1 MEWFGT
7 GFVLTIGSLRLRMR
21 IALEDVPCACHGKA
35 AAVAREERE
44 HGRPFR
50 RTYRVHPR

>member
-7 GFVLTIGSLRLRMR
+7 GFVLTIGGLRLRLR

-35 AAVAREERE
+35 TAVAREERDYE
-44 HGRPFR
+44 RPVR
-50 RTYRVHPR
+50 RTYRIHPR

>member
-7 GFVLTIGSLRLRMR
+7 GFVLTIGGLRLRLR

-35 AAVAREERE
+35 VAAAREDRE
-44 HGRPFR
+44 HDRSGR